1 MLQTDGDKK
10 IELKPGLYMEHD
22 EDVRMIFLHV
32 LGGGGWGGGWH
43 AVRSRPT
50 KWHAF
55 GGFVLQVGAVVV
67 GFDRYFNYY
76 KVQ

>member
-1 MLQTDGDKK
+1 VLQTDGDKK

-22 EDVRMIFLHV
+22 EDVRMILLHV
-32 LGGGGWGGGWH
+32 LGVWH

-50 KWHAF
+50 KLHAF
-55 GGFVLQVGAVVV
+55 GGGFVLQVGAVVV